1 MINNKILDFILKL
14 DTTSIPEDRIKK
26 INKLIRYIKLDQDKN
41 IKTQLNFICTHNSRR
56 SQFSQIWSAT
66 FAYYFNHTNIFSFS
80 GGTEVTQTYKSVIKT
95 LEKIGFK
102 ITQKS
107 KSFNRHYLVDISKTN
122 KNIILYSKMYNC
134 KMNPKSEFIAIM
146 NCNNADINCPI
157 IPGSISRFSLPYED
171 PKRFD
176 GYNDELYQYS
186 KINIEI
192 ATSMKYLF
200 ENI

>member
-1 MINNKILDFILKL
+1 MINNKILSFILKL
-14 DTTSIPEDRIKK
+14 DTNTIAEHRTKRLD
-26 INKLIRYIKLDQDKN
+26 KLIKHIKLDQDKN
-41 IKTQLNFICTHNSRR
+41 LKTQLNFICTHNSRR

-80 GGTEVTQTYKSVIKT
+80 GGTEVTETYKSVIKT

-107 KSFNRHYLVDISKTN
+107 KSFNRHYQVNIYKTK
-122 KNIILYSKMYNC
+122 KNITLYSKMYNC
-134 KMNPKSEFIAIM
+134 EKNPKTEFIAIM
-146 NCNNADINCPI
+146 NCSNADINCPI
-157 IPGSISRFSLPYED
+157 IPGALSRFSLPYED
-171 PKRFD
+171 PKSFD
-176 GYNDELYQYS
+176 GYDDELYQYS
-186 KINIEI
+186 KTNIEI